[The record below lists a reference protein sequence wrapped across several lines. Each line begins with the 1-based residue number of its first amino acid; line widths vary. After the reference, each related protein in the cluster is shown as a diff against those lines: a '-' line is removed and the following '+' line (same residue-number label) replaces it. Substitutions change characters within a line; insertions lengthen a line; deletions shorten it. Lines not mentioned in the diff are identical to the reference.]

1 MELGSSG
8 RIALHGTRI
17 GGKFNMSNKQ
27 TIKPEPE
34 KKHRIIIEVN
44 SQGIVEQVMGLP
56 QNHEM
61 ALNILHGAL
70 YMTAAHFIRETEK
83 LVQPAKM
90 MPKGVK
96 GLGG

>member
-1 MELGSSG
+1 
-8 RIALHGTRI
+8 
-17 GGKFNMSNKQ
+17 MSNKQ

-44 SQGIVEQVMGLP
+44 SQGIVESVSGLP
-56 QNHEM
+56 EQPEA
-61 ALNILHGAL
+61 ALNVLHGAL
-70 YMTAAHFIRETEK
+70 FLSEMYFIQGGKK
-83 LVQPAKM
+83 LVQPVKM